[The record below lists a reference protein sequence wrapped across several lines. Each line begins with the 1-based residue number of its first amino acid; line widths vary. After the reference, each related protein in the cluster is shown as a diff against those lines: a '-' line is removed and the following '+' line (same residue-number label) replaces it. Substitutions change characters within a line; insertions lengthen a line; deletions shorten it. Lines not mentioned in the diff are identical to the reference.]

1 MSDRVRDES
10 GRFAPTIAVS
20 EGSTT
25 PIAETGDPALEDYPT
40 GAMVHGGAQG
50 GDVDGWDHVIIMV
63 DTATMAEY
71 WRGPIED
78 FRETN
83 GADSAQRGHVSD
95 CLDRLEAN
103 GEDFAEVAGTFHL
116 RRACHFDAE
125 RNDRGEIVAIG
136 ALVNAGIGE

>member
-1 MSDRVRDES
+1 MSDRARDES

-20 EGSTT
+20 EVSTT
-25 PIAETGDPALEDYPT
+25 PIAETGDPALEDYTT
-40 GAMVHGGAQG
+40 GATVHGGAEG
-50 GDVDGWDHVIIMV
+50 GDVDGWDRMIIMV

-83 GADSAQRGHVSD
+83 GESDHVSE
-95 CLDRLEAN
+95 CLDRLETN

-125 RNDRGEIVAIG
+125 RNDRGEIVPLG
-136 ALVNAGIGE
+136 VLVAARVGE